1 MHLHCICTLCK
12 CIIFKCTLYSFTFL
26 ESLFILLYC
35 ILYIVPLKEG
45 GHDNRVN
52 DLCWSE
58 DDSTLYSCSND
69 KHITEWNTESGQRK
83 W

>member
-1 MHLHCICTLCK
+1 MLVYMWADLCIRCK
-12 CIIFKCTLYSFTFL
+12 STFFFIIFQ
-26 ESLFILLYC
+26 
-35 ILYIVPLKEG
+35 EG

-52 DLCWSE
+52 DVCWSE

-69 KHITEWNTESGQRK
+69 KHIIEWNTENGQRK

>member
-1 MHLHCICTLCK
+1 MQVYMCADLCIRFKSTFFY
-12 CIIFKCTLYSFTFL
+12 IFQ
-26 ESLFILLYC
+26 
-35 ILYIVPLKEG
+35 EG

-52 DLCWSE
+52 DVCWSE

-69 KHITEWNTESGQRK
+69 KHIIEWNTENGQRK

>member
-1 MHLHCICTLCK
+1 MLVYMCADLCIRCKSTLIFF
-12 CIIFKCTLYSFTFL
+12 IIFQ
-26 ESLFILLYC
+26 
-35 ILYIVPLKEG
+35 EG

-52 DLCWSE
+52 DVCWSE

-69 KHITEWNTESGQRK
+69 KHIIEWNTENGQRK

>member
-1 MHLHCICTLCK
+1 MKDVSIHVCCVYVVSQHFF
-12 CIIFKCTLYSFTFL
+12 IIFQ
-26 ESLFILLYC
+26 
-35 ILYIVPLKEG
+35 EG

-52 DLCWSE
+52 DVCWSE

-69 KHITEWNTESGQRK
+69 KHITEWDTENGQRK

>member
-1 MHLHCICTLCK
+1 MLHVVYMCVDLCLQCK
-12 CIIFKCTLYSFTFL
+12 STF
-26 ESLFILLYC
+26 FITFQ
-35 ILYIVPLKEG
+35 EG

-52 DLCWSE
+52 DVCWSD

-69 KHITEWNTESGQRK
+69 KHIIEWNTENGQRK

>member
-1 MHLHCICTLCK
+1 MLHVVYMCVDLCLHCKSTFF
-12 CIIFKCTLYSFTFL
+12 IIFQ
-26 ESLFILLYC
+26 
-35 ILYIVPLKEG
+35 EG

-52 DLCWSE
+52 DVCWSE

-69 KHITEWNTESGQRK
+69 KHVIEWNTENGQRK